1 MSRLFIFLIGA
12 ILATF
17 ALVWFN
23 RDSGV
28 TLGMNN
34 DDFVQLMSLVLLL
47 AAVGVRTIGAG
58 NWGETAKNLSI
69 WAIIA
74 LMFVAGYQYRFEL
87 QSIASRVTLGLIPSR
102 PQPSMNA
109 AGNRVL
115 VIEKS
120 ASGHFEVDSAVNT
133 ADVKFMIDTGA
144 SSIVLT
150 LQDAQKAGI
159 NVGDL
164 SYSVPVSTANGMS
177 MAAPVR
183 LDEIVIGD
191 IVRRNLSALVAPEGK
206 LDQSLLG
213 MDYLNTLSGFSVAQ
227 DRLSMQD

>member
-1 MSRLFIFLIGA
+1 MSRIFIFVIGA

-17 ALVWFN
+17 AIVWFN
-23 RDSGV
+23 RDAGM
-28 TLGMNN
+28 TLGMSN
-34 DDFVQLMSLVLLL
+34 DDFVQMMSLVLLL
-47 AAVGVRTIGAG
+47 AAVGVRTISGG
-58 NWGETAKNLSI
+58 NWGETARNFSA

-74 LMFVAGYQYRFEL
+74 LVFVAGYQYRVEL
-87 QSIASRVTLGLIPSR
+87 QDIASRVTLGLVPSR
-102 PQPSMNA
+102 PQVSVNA
-109 AGNRVL
+109 DGTKAL

-120 ASGHFEVDSAVNT
+120 ASGHFEIDSSVNN
-133 ADVKFMIDTGA
+133 AKVSFMIDTGA

-159 NVGDL
+159 DAGAL

-183 LDEIVIGD
+183 LDDIVIGD
-191 IVRRNLSALVAPEGK
+191 IIRHNLPALVAPEGK

-227 DRLSMQD
+227 DRLSLQD